1 MTQEITKDT
10 VIDYGLQISKN
21 FLLSHLSTGAYHPN
35 FAEWLPRFSSKLIP
49 RNENNLFTEGGQPIW
64 KIARSLQLG
73 SQNIL
78 ETLMKEVGPDLIIR
92 SGFMNNGTKEEK
104 NHTMGKSIDIA
115 VRSYEDNAHYI
126 ANDIQKLCKS
136 ATNISMTFSNN
147 CWFHI
152 DYSPTQLANGV
163 IVPIKQTFKTIDL
176 QTGVIEKG
184 ITSIRGLF

>member
-1 MTQEITKDT
+1 MAEDITKNT
-10 VIDYGLQISKN
+10 VIDYGLQLSKN
-21 FLLSHLSTGAYHPN
+21 MLLSHLSTGAYHPN

-49 RNENNLFTEGGQPIW
+49 RNENNLFTEGGQPLW

-78 ETLMKEVGPDLIIR
+78 ENLIREVGSDLIIR
-92 SGFMNNGTKEEK
+92 SGFMNDGTNEEK
-104 NHTMGKSIDIA
+104 NHTLGKSIDIA
-115 VRSYEDNAHYI
+115 VRSYEDNAHFI
-126 ANDIQKLCKS
+126 AEDIQRICKS

-152 DYSPTQLANGV
+152 DYSPAQLASGV
-163 IVPIKQTFKTIDL
+163 ILPKKQTFQTIDL
-176 QTGVIEKG
+176 STGVIEKG